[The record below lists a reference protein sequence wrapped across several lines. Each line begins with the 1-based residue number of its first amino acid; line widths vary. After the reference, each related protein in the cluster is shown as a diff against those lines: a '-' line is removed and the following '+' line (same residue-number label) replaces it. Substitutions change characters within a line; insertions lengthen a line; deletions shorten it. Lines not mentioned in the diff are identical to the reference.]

1 MTTLKSIL
9 SSVSPKSLRLI
20 VTCSSSSPIH
30 ESVNVID
37 DEPQLGKVKETTVT
51 LDRDDIIELLIET
64 FLEGSI
70 TSSKDTIQTPD
81 ELDTEIGEWLNN
93 DEIETINNAM
103 EYLLDDDYGSG
114 KDSDLILNYLT
125 DMIDNNAKYE
135 YETQEYK

>member
-1 MTTLKSIL
+1 MKSI
-9 SSVSPKSLRLI
+9 SKIFS
-20 VTCSSSSPIH
+20 
-30 ESVNVID
+30 VID
-37 DEPQLGKVKETTVT
+37 DEPQLGKVKETIVT
-51 LDRDDIIELLIET
+51 LDRDDIIELLINA